1 MMTHAKRVLRA
12 RMVALLLVA
21 AASFAVAT
29 PAPGYL
35 YVDGYLY
42 IDRTLVGGPLRLAEG
57 EKIRIGFVLPAID
70 QFKARLRL
78 VDGQGLEVFATD
90 LTPPPG
96 QASFFDVFYE
106 VTLVKGGIL
115 RVTDAAS
122 GQLIKEVPNSAGII
136 AILIGLLL
144 PAVQGPPD
152 PLLWAYGA
160 SLQLFDAQNQ
170 TVGILPFIDQGSPF
184 FRRR

>member
-29 PAPGYL
+29 PAP
-35 YVDGYLY
+35 GYLY

-78 VDGQGLEVFATD
+78 VDGQGGEVFATD

-144 PAVQGPPD
+144 PAAGPPD

-170 TVGILPFIDQGSPF
+170 TVGILPFIEQGSPF
-184 FRRR
+184 LRRR